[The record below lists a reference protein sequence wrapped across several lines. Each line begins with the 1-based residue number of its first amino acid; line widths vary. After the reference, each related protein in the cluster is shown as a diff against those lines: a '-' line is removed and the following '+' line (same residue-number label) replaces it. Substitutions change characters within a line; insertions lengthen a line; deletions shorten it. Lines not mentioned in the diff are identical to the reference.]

1 MQVSSFCWVAVRG
14 NNNWY
19 GYNHHPFRN
28 LSLGF
33 ILNIFLKLC
42 KFQPRYSYKIF
53 SYRKKRVYNN
63 KKILVAKPNYWSKQ
77 RPRLNFWKWAPFIN
91 IKLRPLCDRQR
102 SYFWKVKSLK
112 KKLSLR
118 SSSIHNLIAAKKKQ
132 TKKQMQK
139 LKSNE
144 KYCMEFSFQNELV
157 PFSESKILRQVVC
170 AVQFEIQSEL
180 YRNSTLI
187 CRAIKYNHW
196 TYRYFVFT
204 VREVCLCWPVVK
216 TRAKKKKFQYPR
228 RTHYLK

>member
-1 MQVSSFCWVAVRG
+1 
-14 NNNWY
+14 
-19 GYNHHPFRN
+19 
-28 LSLGF
+28 
-33 ILNIFLKLC
+33 
-42 KFQPRYSYKIF
+42 
-53 SYRKKRVYNN
+53 
-63 KKILVAKPNYWSKQ
+63 
-77 RPRLNFWKWAPFIN
+77 
-91 IKLRPLCDRQR
+91 
-102 SYFWKVKSLK
+102 
-112 KKLSLR
+112 
-118 SSSIHNLIAAKKKQ
+118 
-132 TKKQMQK
+132 MQK

-216 TRAKKKKFQYPR
+216 TRAKKKKIPISKKNTLSKIKESLQDDCCGNRFCVKECHSCTLR
-228 RTHYLK
+228 ERKTSVSFRSFRLIGGTETLKSIKFVYWL

>member
-14 NNNWY
+14 SNNWY

-118 SSSIHNLIAAKKKQ
+118 SSSIHNLIAAKKNKQ
-132 TKKQMQK
+132 KNKCRS
-139 LKSNE
+139 LKAMKNIAWNSPSKMNLFPLVKARFSGKWFVLCSLKYRVNYTETRHWFVELSNTIIE
-144 KYCMEFSFQNELV
+144 RTA
-157 PFSESKILRQVVC
+157 ILFLQCGRFVC
-170 AVQFEIQSEL
+170 VGLSWKHE
-180 YRNSTLI
+180 R
-187 CRAIKYNHW
+187 
-196 TYRYFVFT
+196 
-204 VREVCLCWPVVK
+204 
-216 TRAKKKKFQYPR
+216 KKKNSNIQEE
-228 RTHYLK
+228 HII